1 MGPRAVRAEPSLP
14 PKQRKKLDSWI
25 RRLKEDPFAGEQ
37 VPKNRIPAALSTRS
51 GIPTPLT
58 NAWRFELPL
67 AFRGI
72 YTVQGNPATGV
83 VVLILEILSHKDYDR
98 LFGDR

>member
-1 MGPRAVRAEPSLP
+1 MSAAHRDRDGAACECP
-14 PKQRKKLDSWI
+14 PQ
-25 RRLKEDPFAGEQ
+25 AGLT
-37 VPKNRIPAALSTRS
+37 PPILAALSTRS
-51 GIPTPLT
+51 GIPTALT
-58 NAWRFELPL
+58 NGWRFELPL

-72 YTVQGNPATGV
+72 YTVQGNPATAV